1 MLTRL
6 PLFTGINGFGIAA
19 EWHGCRA
26 VLRGDRRGFFAAIF
40 PRSVAERSETPPTRG
55 RIPAQA
61 GEGGFSAGIG
71 IPRAISKVVRQMAL
85 LLVTVK

>member
-6 PLFTGINGFGIAA
+6 PLFTGINGFGTAA
-19 EWHGCRA
+19 ECRA

>member
-6 PLFTGINGFGIAA
+6 PLFTGINGLGIAA

-26 VLRGDRRGFFAAIF
+26 VLRGFFAAIF

>member
-19 EWHGCRA
+19 ECRA
-26 VLRGDRRGFFAAIF
+26 VRRGFFAAIF